1 MPSDTE
7 IKTRGGADEVPSSRL
22 RKERDLY
29 AGLLGLNQ
37 QTDPEGFL
45 KNALE
50 LITGIV
56 GAARGC
62 LELFTSDGEGPG
74 WFHAAGF
81 APNELADVRAM
92 MSRGIIAEAVASG
105 RVVLTPSALLDPR
118 FRDRASIKLAR
129 VDAVLCAP
137 IGEVPPRGVLYLHSP
152 SPGAFDDDNVR
163 QVELFAKHLAP
174 LAAEIERKRQVAQA
188 DPTLELRAQLKADD
202 MLGRS
207 EALAQVFRAVQLV
220 APLDVGVLLQGE
232 TGTGKTQLARLLHRN
247 SARSRGPFLELN
259 CAALPEQLFESE
271 LFGAE
276 AGAHSTAT
284 RRIEGKIA
292 AAEGG
297 TLFLDE
303 IGDLSLASQAKL
315 LQLLQSKTYYP
326 LGSPRTRTADVRIIA
341 ATNVDLA
348 EAVGD
353 KRFREDLYYRLQVI
367 AIRLPALGERKE
379 DVPLL
384 AQFFCDQARRRHKLA
399 QVELSPA
406 ALLAIQS
413 SDWPGNLRELNNVV
427 EAATIRATAMGLR
440 SIEPQALF
448 PERPSVEPGGL
459 TFQEETRRFQAE
471 LLQKTLEATDWNV
484 SAAARKLDLTRAHVY
499 NLVKSFNL
507 HRES

>member
-1 MPSDTE
+1 
-7 IKTRGGADEVPSSRL
+7 
-22 RKERDLY
+22 
-29 AGLLGLNQ
+29 
-37 QTDPEGFL
+37 
-45 KNALE
+45 
-50 LITGIV
+50 
-56 GAARGC
+56 
-62 LELFTSDGEGPG
+62 
-74 WFHAAGF
+74 
-81 APNELADVRAM
+81 
-92 MSRGIIAEAVASG
+92 
-105 RVVLTPSALLDPR
+105 
-118 FRDRASIKLAR
+118 
-129 VDAVLCAP
+129 
-137 IGEVPPRGVLYLHSP
+137 
-152 SPGAFDDDNVR
+152 
-163 QVELFAKHLAP
+163 
-174 LAAEIERKRQVAQA
+174 
-188 DPTLELRAQLKADD
+188 
-202 MLGRS
+202 
-207 EALAQVFRAVQLV
+207 
-220 APLDVGVLLQGE
+220 
-232 TGTGKTQLARLLHRN
+232 
-247 SARSRGPFLELN
+247 LELN

-326 LGSPRTRTADVRIIA
+326 LGSPRTRSADVRIIA

-348 EAVGD
+348 EAVGE

-367 AIRLPALGERKE
+367 AIRLPALSERKE

-384 AQFFCDQARRRHKLA
+384 AQFFSEQARRRHKLA

-406 ALLAIQS
+406 ALQAIQS
-413 SDWPGNLRELNNVV
+413 SDWPGNLRELNNLI

-471 LLQKTLEATDWNV
+471 LLHKTLEATDWNV

-499 NLVKSFNL
+499 NLVKSFNI
-507 HRES
+507 HRDG